1 MGKVQIAVYP
11 GRIVC
16 IFTLFSS
23 FSFYLLLLAL
33 VPSQVATHFAILRRL
48 YLVLVQKHMI
58 LQIKE
63 VENHLTSV

>member
-11 GRIVC
+11 GRVVC
-16 IFTLFSS
+16 IFTLFSL
-23 FSFYLLLLAL
+23 SFYLLLLAL
-33 VPSQVATHFAILRRL
+33 VPSRVATHFAILRRL